1 MTTDANGEVPFFVEE
16 LFFSRTDERGII
28 QFGNSIF
35 RRVSG
40 YSWDEL
46 HRRPHNII
54 RHADMPKAVFWLLW
68 DTIKRGEPIG
78 AYVKNRAKDGRH
90 YWVLAIV
97 TPVEGGFLSVRLKPT
112 SDLLPIIEQ
121 EYGDLSALEKEQR
134 LKPEESA
141 QLLLKRLSELGFRD
155 YGTFMAAALR
165 SEIISRDRELRRPAN
180 RSIGNF
186 DKLAELAQSMLRQAA
201 AIFDAYADNEHVPLN
216 LRVHASKLGQNGA
229 TIGVI
234 STNYNSIAEEIKFG
248 MKDFIRSA
256 NEVFDTINRGGFLFS
271 VAQIQVE
278 VLAAFAEETSEGE
291 LSNEIEVELLDHQ
304 QVTYRNK
311 AMTGLDAI
319 AEEFQRFH
327 ESCREMQRLAAGLEV
342 TRVMGKVETARLSE
356 TVDGLVDLIGELE
369 RFQRALAEGLE
380 QIHRINRF
388 IQRSIQELLHMAA

>member
-1 MTTDANGEVPFFVEE
+1 MSTDGNAEVPYFVEE

-28 QFGNSIF
+28 RFGNSIF

-40 YSWDEL
+40 YTWDEL
-46 HRRPHNII
+46 FRRPHNII
-54 RHADMPKAVFWLLW
+54 RHPDMPKAVFWLLW

-97 TPVEGGFLSVRLKPT
+97 TPVEDGYLSVRLKPT
-112 SDLLPIIEQ
+112 SDLLPVVAR
-121 EYGDLSALEKEQR
+121 EYRNLSALETEQR
-134 LKPEESA
+134 LKPEKSA
-141 QLLLKRLSELGFRD
+141 ELLLKRLGELGFRD
-155 YGTFMAAALR
+155 YDTFMAAALR
-165 SEIISRDRELRRPAN
+165 TEIISRDRELRRPAN
-180 RSIGNF
+180 RAIGNF

-201 AIFDAYADNEHVPLN
+201 TIFDAYADNEHVPLN
-216 LRVHASKLGQNGA
+216 LRIHASKLGQNGA

-234 STNYNSIAEEIKFG
+234 STNYNSIAEEIKLG

-291 LSNEIEVELLDHQ
+291 LSNEIEVELLDRQ
-304 QVTYRNK
+304 QVTYRSK
-311 AMTGLDAI
+311 SMTGLDTI
-319 AEEFQRFH
+319 AKEFQRFH
-327 ESCREMQRLAAGLEV
+327 ETCREMQRLAAGLEV

-380 QIHRINRF
+380 QIHRINRV
-388 IQRSIQELLHMAA
+388 IQRNIQELLHMAA